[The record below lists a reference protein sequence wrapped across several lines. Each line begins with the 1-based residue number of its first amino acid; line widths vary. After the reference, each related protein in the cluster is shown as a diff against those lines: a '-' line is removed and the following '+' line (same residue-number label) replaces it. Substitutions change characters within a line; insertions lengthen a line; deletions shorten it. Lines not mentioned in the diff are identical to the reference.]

1 MRDLETGLL
10 RAFVAT
16 AECGSVSAAAVRLA
30 RTQSAVSMQLRRL
43 EDDLGVKL
51 LTRGPRG
58 MDLTEAGHVLLP
70 YAQKILGLSASA
82 RRALSGRAP
91 HGPIRFGM
99 TEDIAVGALPK
110 ALQRFAASYPDVALD
125 LAVADS
131 PALSQKLALGLVDV
145 AIGDPAEISAAPAR
159 TWRMPLKWV
168 AARGFVV
175 PDQEPLPLIT
185 FDGTCTWDRRM
196 IGALDAI
203 AKPWRTVLTSASL
216 SSIQSA
222 IEAGLGVAVLL
233 DVGIRHDT
241 MKVLGAAD
249 GMPPAPLVEF
259 GLFVAGGKDLSSG
272 AIGALWEFVSDA
284 LQVSAA
290 PRVLSDAQSS
300 L

>member
-1 MRDLETGLL
+1 MRDLEAGLL

-30 RTQSAVSMQLRRL
+30 RTQAAVSMQLRRL
-43 EDDLGVKL
+43 EDDLGAKL
-51 LTRGPRG
+51 LMRGPRG
-58 MDLTEAGHVLLP
+58 MGLTEAGNVLLP

-82 RRALSGRAP
+82 RRALSGRAL

-99 TEDIAVGALPK
+99 TEDIAVGSLPK

-131 PALSQKLALGLVDV
+131 TALSQKLSLGLIDV
-145 AIGDPAEISAAPAR
+145 AIGDPSEISAEPAH
-159 TWRMPLKWV
+159 TWRMPLRWV

-175 PDQEPLPLIT
+175 PDKEPLPLIT
-185 FDGTCTWDRRM
+185 FDGNCTWDRRM
-196 IGALDAI
+196 IGALNAI
-203 AKPWRTVLTSASL
+203 ARPWRTVLTSASL

-241 MKVLGAAD
+241 MKVLNGAD

-259 GLFVAGGKDLSSG
+259 GLFVAEGKDLSSG
-272 AIGALWEFVSDA
+272 AIGALWEFVADELQASSDRRMPA
-284 LQVSAA
+284 L
-290 PRVLSDAQSS
+290 
-300 L
+300 